1 MDFVVKPVVIAA
13 PASAYGCALH
23 EAADL
28 SLWSAHT
35 SIFWSLTA
43 VELLL
48 RHKNLLNQLAHR
60 VGGHRTLSFLKR
72 RLLIPTSARS
82 GAHGPQIDRERGAAK
97 RSCYCI
103 SSRNFVMGL
112 TLKKASWATS
122 GQPLQIV

>member
-1 MDFVVKPVVIAA
+1 M
-13 PASAYGCALH
+13 
-23 EAADL
+23 
-28 SLWSAHT
+28 
-35 SIFWSLTA
+35 
-43 VELLL
+43 ELLL
-48 RHKNLLNQLAHR
+48 RHKNLLKQLAHR